1 MKKLVAIFGL
11 SAALCLSGCISLKM
25 KLSEIRNEDQFL
37 LYNDH
42 QMRSSYSDQ
51 SAYFSRLIINKNL
64 KNFGNSFACG
74 SFDNSFVI
82 WHFEPYKDHHIL
94 KITLVDNDN
103 NTKTIAYD
111 WPFNIDWVFYPYNQI
126 HDDIKYA
133 HSLGAYRDMYNG
145 PNVDSYMSMPRMF
158 SSDRRDVIIDTISSN
173 FLREEWNIFYNY
185 VAKSFNIPR
194 YILYVDGREH

>member
-1 MKKLVAIFGL
+1 MKKLVTILGL
-11 SAALCLSGCISLKM
+11 STALCLSGCISLKM

-42 QMRSSYSDQ
+42 ETRSSYSDK

-74 SFDNSFVI
+74 SFDDSFVI

-94 KITLVDNDN
+94 KITLVDDNN

-111 WPFNIDWVFYPYNQI
+111 WPFNIDWVFYPSNQI

-133 HSLGAYRDMYNG
+133 HSLGGYRLKFKG
-145 PNVDSYMSMPRMF
+145 TNVKSPISLPRMF

-173 FLREEWNIFYNY
+173 FLREEWNVFYNY
-185 VAKSFNIPR
+185 VAKSFNVP
-194 YILYVDGREH
+194 LYFDQNWPDR